1 LAHAL
6 GLERSELRLRTVTE
20 QLRVGVLIENF
31 ETGLRAANPAA
42 LTLLGLSQHTW
53 RDHGSNIA
61 WDDVLDEHEHPLPH
75 ERHPLTL
82 ARAER
87 RSIFNSV
94 VGLKHAATDPR
105 RWLMFHIDVERAPAG
120 SLRELTCIVHD
131 ITDRRVLEQRLR
143 HSQRMEAVGS
153 LAAGVAHDFN
163 NVLTAVGGCAQ
174 LAEERLTAGSAAGPY
189 LREIFNAATRAGTL
203 TRKLLLFSTMESV
216 KPSVL
221 DVNQAIE
228 SSLRLLRRLLRENI
242 ALELLTT
249 ADLPRVRFDPGE
261 LEQVIVNLV
270 VNARDAMPHGGT
282 ITIQTERCREDSP
295 AESNTRRVVIKVSD
309 TGVGMDENTRA
320 RAFDP
325 FFTTKPGGVGV
336 GLGLASVYGIV
347 RQSGGE
353 VALRAHSDAA
363 PS

>member
-1 LAHAL
+1 
-6 GLERSELRLRTVTE
+6 
-20 QLRVGVLIENF
+20 
-31 ETGLRAANPAA
+31 
-42 LTLLGLSQHTW
+42 
-53 RDHGSNIA
+53 
-61 WDDVLDEHEHPLPH
+61 
-75 ERHPLTL
+75 
-82 ARAER
+82 
-87 RSIFNSV
+87 
-94 VGLKHAATDPR
+94 
-105 RWLMFHIDVERAPAG
+105 MFHIDVERAPAG